1 LDITSFLPEIIL
13 LAGACIALM
22 ADVFAPKKTEA
33 AYFICQFALILATTA
48 SFYFEPN
55 QAIYQFNHTFVLDS
69 LAVSLK
75 IFCYLAVFLS
85 FMYSRRYVREQK
97 IPQGEYYV
105 LGLLSTL
112 GILVLVSAANFITL
126 YLGLELLSLPIYAM
140 VALERDNPRCLEAAM
155 KYFVLGSLASGLLL
169 YGLSL
174 LFGVTA
180 SLDLHVVA
188 QAIAAHS
195 ASELPLLVLALVFIL
210 AGIAFKFGAAPF
222 HLWVPDVYEGAPSS
236 VTLFIS
242 AAPKLA
248 AFGMTI
254 RLLVDAMPS
263 LNVQWQ
269 EVLIVFAILS
279 MAIGNIVAIA
289 QSNIKRMLAYSSI
302 AHIGYMLLGLA
313 CGTPNGY
320 AAAMFYI
327 VSYSL
332 MSLAAFGMLVLMSKE
347 GYEPEAITDFAGL
360 NSRNPW
366 LAFMWLLIMFSMAGI
381 PPLVGFIAK
390 VGLLE
395 ALIQVHLTWLAV
407 LAILFAI
414 IGAYYYLRIVKVIYF
429 EEPKEIAPVAYT
441 REETAAITVNGLL
454 VLILGIFPGTLFVL
468 CHSLF

>member
-1 LDITSFLPEIIL
+1 MDITSFLPEIIL
-13 LAGACIALM
+13 LVAACAALM
-22 ADVFAPKKTEA
+22 ADVFAPKQSEA
-33 AYFICQFALILATTA
+33 AYFICQFALIAATAA
-48 SFYFEPN
+48 SVYFTPDEVV
-55 QAIYQFNHTFVLDS
+55 YQFSGSFILDK

-75 IFCYLAVFLS
+75 IFTYFAVFLS
-85 FMYSRRYVREQK
+85 FLYSRRYVRQQK

-112 GILVLVSAANFITL
+112 GILVLVSSANFITL

-155 KYFVLGSLASGLLL
+155 KYFVMGSLASGLLL

-174 LFGVTA
+174 LFGMTA
-180 SLDLHVVA
+180 SLDMHTVA
-188 QAIAAHS
+188 QVIEQHS
-195 ASELPLLVLALVFIL
+195 GSEWHLLTLALVFIL
-210 AGIAFKFGAAPF
+210 AGVAFKFGAAPF

-254 RLLVDAMPS
+254 RLLVDALPS
-263 LNVQWQ
+263 LHIQWQ
-269 EVLIVFAILS
+269 EVLIVMAIIS

-289 QSNIKRMLAYSSI
+289 QTNIKRMLAYSSI

-313 CGTPNGY
+313 CGSSNGY

-327 VSYSL
+327 VSYTL
-332 MSLAAFGMLVLMSKE
+332 MTLGGFGMIVLMSKE
-347 GYEPEAITDFAGL
+347 GYEPEAISDFAGL

-407 LAILFAI
+407 VAILFAI
-414 IGAYYYLRIVKVIYF
+414 IGAYYYLRIVKVMYF
-429 EEPKEIAPVAYT
+429 EEPQDITPVSYT
-441 REETAAITVNGLL
+441 REERAAMSVNGLAVL
-454 VLILGIFPGTLFVL
+454 VLGVLPGTLFVL